1 MRILAT
7 YDKITPE
14 SAEEGDYSESG
25 WLLPY
30 GIELP
35 MPDGICGEEAAVW
48 IADNVEPVWSW
59 DPTDYVDDDE
69 ETAEDQAAVS
79 AARFLLDEGAT
90 ESNPYGYGV
99 DGSTVDS
106 YRQTDGG
113 TDYSTGEVTINTY
126 HLEGFTPDQ
135 LRAIYQKVAR

>member
-30 GIELP
+30 GFELP
-35 MPDGICGEEAAVW
+35 MPDGICGEEAAAW
-48 IADNVEPVWSW
+48 IADNVESMWSW
-59 DPTDYVDDDE
+59 TLDE
-69 ETAEDQAAVS
+69 DGFDLDEATAS
-79 AARFLLDEGAT
+79 AARFLRDEGAT
-90 ESNPYGYGV
+90 ESNPAGYGV
-99 DGSTVDS
+99 DGSTVTS
-106 YRQTDGG
+106 YYQADWSV
-113 TDYSTGEVTINTY
+113 DYATGEETRNAY

-135 LRAIYQKVAR
+135 LRAIYRRVTR

>member
-30 GIELP
+30 GVELP
-35 MPDGICGEEAAVW
+35 MPDGLYGEEAAAW

-69 ETAEDQAAVS
+69 ETAEDQAAIS
-79 AARFLLDEGAT
+79 AARFLRDEGAA
-90 ESNPYGYGV
+90 EPSEYGYGV
-99 DGSTVDS
+99 DGSTVTS
-106 YRQTDGG
+106 YYQADGS
-113 TDYSTGEVTINTY
+113 TDYSTGEETRNAY
-126 HLEGFTPDQ
+126 HLEGFTHDQ
-135 LRAIYQKVAR
+135 LRAIYRRVTR